1 MDNSNEAAMRH
12 GKESDG
18 IDLLRTLRIVR
29 SAGGALC
36 TQANLYGKLARIEW
50 LEEKNRLMKMFMF
63 GLMGFACLL
72 CVMLFIGLLVVI
84 LSWDSAYRVLA
95 ISSII
100 ILYGVGIGISWLY
113 FHALSALNTQSFAAT
128 REELATDLALL
139 KSRL

>member
-18 IDLLRTLRIVR
+18 IDLLRSLRIVR

-50 LEEKNRLMKMFMF
+50 REEKTRLLKMLLL
-63 GLMGFACLL
+63 GLVGFACTL
-72 CVMLFIGLLVVI
+72 CVMLFVGILVLV
-84 LSWDSAYRVLA
+84 LSWDTPYRILA
-95 ISSII
+95 ISII
-100 ILYGVGIGISWLY
+100 IALYGLGIGFAWQRI
-113 FHALSALNTQSFAAT
+113 HALSMLNSQSFAAT
-128 REELATDLALL
+128 REELATDLALI